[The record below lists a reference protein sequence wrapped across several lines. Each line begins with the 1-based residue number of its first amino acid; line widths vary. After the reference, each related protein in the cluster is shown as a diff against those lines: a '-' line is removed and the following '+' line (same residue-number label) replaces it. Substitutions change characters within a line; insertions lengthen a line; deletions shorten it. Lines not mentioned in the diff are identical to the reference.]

1 MVTRY
6 RRSERPLAAEVD
18 SEVLLFDPEPGMYF
32 ATRGVGAVVW
42 EALSEPRTLSEL
54 CEMVVERFEVERD
67 VCEAD
72 LAVFIRELVEAD
84 LAEAT

>member
-18 SEVLLFDPEPGMYF
+18 SEVLLFDPEAGMYF

-42 EALSEPRTLSEL
+42 EALSEPRTLEEL
-54 CEMVVERFEVERD
+54 REIIVARFEVEPD

-72 LAVFIRELVEAD
+72 LAVFIEELVEAE
-84 LAEAT
+84 LAEAI